1 MQYPATA
8 IQTFE
13 ESLAVPRDFTSRFTR
28 SASAG
33 TSHPAAAIV
42 QPNDLFFFA
51 RSRGSITK
59 KKEGGGWGGGG
70 GERERE
76 REVVLMATQCNH
88 RGVEVGPEV
97 KGKLCWT
104 LSTVD

>member
-33 TSHPAAAIV
+33 TSHPAAAMLTY
-42 QPNDLFFFA
+42 DLFFA
-51 RSRGSITK
+51 RTQKEEKEEGNPRSRAGRTS
-59 KKEGGGWGGGG
+59 
-70 GERERE
+70 
-76 REVVLMATQCNH
+76 A
-88 RGVEVGPEV
+88 
-97 KGKLCWT
+97 
-104 LSTVD
+104 